1 MPGQVMGRLLVV
13 IVAVAILGSGS
24 ARAQEA
30 PQGAFRIEVWEQ
42 VQAGQH
48 PAWRGV
54 TRGSAFFISE
64 DGRAL
69 TASHV
74 IYRVRADRRYVLV
87 AIVGREFYGA
97 SVVCASELPY
107 DPAVRSVNVP
117 LSRDV
122 AEIQVTR
129 PEFQFGQ
136 IIYNGLP
143 YATAHRGPMP
153 KFPTLEYGPEPRVGD
168 LVRVLGPGGEAQPAP
183 YQWSAQGEVSGV
195 SQLGDGTL
203 GFKIHFSYKSA
214 VPGVSGSPV
223 LSANGYV
230 VGLLDWRDQDTPS
243 GTAIGSSA
251 LQPACR

>member
-13 IVAVAILGSGS
+13 AVFVAILGSGS
-24 ARAQEA
+24 ADAQEA
-30 PQGAFRIEVWEQ
+30 PQGAFIIDVFEQ

-48 PAWRGV
+48 PTWRAVAWG
-54 TRGSAFFISE
+54 TAFFISE

-74 IYRVRADRRYVLV
+74 IDRVRAGRRYVLV
-87 AIVGREFYGA
+87 AVVGREFYGA
-97 SVVCASELPY
+97 SLVCASQLPY
-107 DPAVRSVNVP
+107 DPVTQQMNVP

-129 PEFQFGQ
+129 PEVQFDQ
-136 IIYNGLP
+136 ITYNGFP
-143 YATAHRGPMP
+143 YVTAHHGPIP
-153 KFPTLEYGPEPRVGD
+153 KFPTLEFGPEPRVGD
-168 LVRVLGPGGEAQPAP
+168 LVRVLGPGGEVQPAP
-183 YQWSAQGEVSGV
+183 YQWSAQGEVSRV
-195 SQLGDGTL
+195 AQLSDGTL
-203 GFKIHFSYKSA
+203 GFKISFSYRSA

-223 LSANGYV
+223 LSANGQV